1 MDYIYRFPKTEK
13 ELRIQLT
20 KKWYFEDD
28 VDYTIGELQ
37 KRWYID
43 DEMFAKLY
51 IQSEL
56 VNKGKPSVI
65 IIQKLIFKWVDKS
78 IVKKLMTQFEAEST
92 EWIHERIRKEIDKL
106 KKQGNEW
113 VEIIQKLLRRWYK
126 LKEIKECLTSPKD

>member
-1 MDYIYRFPKTEK
+1 M
-13 ELRIQLT
+13 
-20 KKWYFEDD
+20 
-28 VDYTIGELQ
+28 DYTIGELQ